1 MKRSLVTGFCVCIAL
16 AGFQAF
22 AQDTASHAMHQH
34 GSSKMKPMAAEVVT
48 SGVVKGVLVET
59 SQLKIRHQPIPEWS
73 MGAMQMK
80 FSLAP
85 GMSTEEF
92 SNGQQI
98 KFRLRQENMMEF
110 TILEVLEE

>member
-1 MKRSLVTGFCVCIAL
+1 MKRSLVAGLSVCIAL

-98 KFRLRQENMMEF
+98 KFRLRQVNMMEF